1 MVQISTK
8 TWNNAGVDV
17 IIIHYRGEE
26 KPVLWLRIKDIG
38 RELDDENNYDLID
51 KEIKGKFE
59 INNLTDEQIRKY
71 KRYGSEFIESPKFM
85 YAHEDIITSVI
96 MHCRISTQKSI
107 EFRSKIGFNQY
118 DIKLTK
124 EQSVLKS
131 AMDAFEGE
139 NMQTQY
145 SVLGYKLI
153 FIFMTMSLQ

>member
-1 MVQISTK
+1 
-8 TWNNAGVDV
+8 
-17 IIIHYRGEE
+17 
-26 KPVLWLRIKDIG
+26 
-38 RELDDENNYDLID
+38 
-51 KEIKGKFE
+51 
-59 INNLTDEQIRKY
+59 
-71 KRYGSEFIESPKFM
+71 M